1 MRAAA
6 QAMGPAPKRLDQP
19 CVVER
24 VGRGDMS
31 PVSAC
36 AAARAAVSAHQVR
49 VRHPQSLCALRDGL
63 PLGGALDERVFAAR
77 LDEPLQQR
85 TRRVVVF
92 DARPHDERACHYRL
106 VWHSPRALNFGIFDA
121 FTNEAGRQADL
132 SGKVAAAALMAQ
144 ASELFSEPPSIQS
157 VDVLAATLLG

>member
-1 MRAAA
+1 
-6 QAMGPAPKRLDQP
+6 
-19 CVVER
+19 
-24 VGRGDMS
+24 
-31 PVSAC
+31 
-36 AAARAAVSAHQVR
+36 
-49 VRHPQSLCALRDGL
+49 
-63 PLGGALDERVFAAR
+63 
-77 LDEPLQQR
+77 
-85 TRRVVVF
+85 
-92 DARPHDERACHYRL
+92 L